1 VGEVAAGGSF
11 THEIA
16 AFWPLRGPDN
26 DHLVGEAALGQE
38 WGRSYPEREQ
48 GFRLL
53 PDDA

>member
-1 VGEVAAGGSF
+1 L
-11 THEIA
+11 
-16 AFWPLRGPDN
+16 LRFGLFEALTT